1 MYIVYTL
8 GIYNIHSIYIIHTIY
23 KIGVH
28 TIHEIYVLNDYLFAI
43 YLGIIMNA

>member
-8 GIYNIHSIYIIHTIY
+8 GIYIIHTIY

-43 YLGIIMNA
+43 YLEIIINS